1 MSTQELSTSNV
12 PEAPSDSKDENNK
25 GGSKADG
32 RKRGSTAADITVS
45 ILSALREVSQAAG
58 GIGYAGMAAAIAL
71 EIVNA
76 AQGAKDNKVSF
87 KTLALDA
94 GTLVLNIAEVCKEF
108 EAEKEISPLLRRHL
122 DTLEET
128 LKQIRDYAKK
138 RGDKAYWKRYIS
150 SRSDLDRIKEFRER
164 LNQAVDLFGVQ
175 SHITVRESI
184 ARMATRQETIHEE
197 LKRKESDIPQ
207 RTSPETVPIE
217 TTASPT
223 SVKSNNPFLSGSTP
237 SAAPTPSPQ
246 FSFNDAFGDLLTSS
260 VVTGSITVNNISG
273 NSQVVT
279 NNNSKVRKNIGNVYN
294 TTTVNSNN
302 TFVGPRGHFSPTMAS
317 ENVIEFYDIPSK
329 LPGIAW
335 SPNTWKTRY
344 CLNYKGLPYK
354 TIWVEYPD
362 IEATCKR
369 LGVATYKRDG
379 TPYYTLP
386 VIHDPS
392 TGKSIANSPLIA
404 EYLDETYPDTP
415 KLFPPGTRSLQT
427 VFQHAIEWD
436 HVENLDRFV
445 LPQVASIL
453 NPRSYEFFNES
464 RSKWYKVDTVADMY
478 PKGEEKIELW
488 NKWKDEWGAVD
499 KWMKDS
505 ETLLV
510 MEDTITWADFV
521 VAGWVIWC
529 RCIWGEDSEEW
540 KEIGNIWQ
548 GGRWGKLL
556 KRLSEY
562 ETVV

>member
-1 MSTQELSTSNV
+1 MS
-12 PEAPSDSKDENNK
+12 
-25 GGSKADG
+25 
-32 RKRGSTAADITVS
+32 
-45 ILSALREVSQAAG
+45 
-58 GIGYAGMAAAIAL
+58 
-71 EIVNA
+71 
-76 AQGAKDNKVSF
+76 
-87 KTLALDA
+87 
-94 GTLVLNIAEVCKEF
+94 
-108 EAEKEISPLLRRHL
+108 
-122 DTLEET
+122 
-128 LKQIRDYAKK
+128 
-138 RGDKAYWKRYIS
+138 
-150 SRSDLDRIKEFRER
+150 
-164 LNQAVDLFGVQ
+164 
-175 SHITVRESI
+175 
-184 ARMATRQETIHEE
+184 
-197 LKRKESDIPQ
+197 
-207 RTSPETVPIE
+207 
-217 TTASPT
+217 
-223 SVKSNNPFLSGSTP
+223 
-237 SAAPTPSPQ
+237 
-246 FSFNDAFGDLLTSS
+246 
-260 VVTGSITVNNISG
+260 
-273 NSQVVT
+273 
-279 NNNSKVRKNIGNVYN
+279 
-294 TTTVNSNN
+294 
-302 TFVGPRGHFSPTMAS
+302 S

-436 HVENLDRFV
+436 HMENLDRFV

-453 NPRSYEFFNES
+453 NPRSYEFFNEA

-478 PKGEEKIELW
+478 PKGEEKVELW
-488 NKWKDEWGAVD
+488 NKWKEEWGAVD

-521 VAGWVIWC
+521 IAGWVMWC

-540 KEIGNIWQ
+540 KEIGNDWQ
-548 GGRWGKLL
+548 GGRWGRLL
-556 KRLSEY
+556 KRLSDY